1 MARAAT
7 SGRPGR
13 RPAGSGTREA
23 ILAAAR
29 DAFMRNGY
37 DGASIREI
45 ARGAGVDPALVHHY
59 FGTKQGVFTAAMDF
73 PIDPG
78 MVIEQILAG
87 PRDTVGERLV
97 RLFLAVWESE
107 SARAPIVA
115 LIRSAASN
123 EQAAAMLRE
132 FVSEALVARVA
143 EALDVPDA
151 HLRPALIGSQVI
163 GLVFMRYVIKLEPL
177 ASADPERLVAAL
189 APTVQRYLTGDLSS
203 ALSSDLSSDPGG

>member
-7 SGRPGR
+7 GRSGR

-59 FGTKQGVFTAAMDF
+59 FGTKQGVFTAAMHF
-73 PIDPG
+73 PIDPDI
-78 MVIEQILAG
+78 VVEQILAG

-97 RLFLAVWESE
+97 RLFMVIWENE
-107 SARAPIVA
+107 SARAPIMA

-123 EQAAAMLRE
+123 EQAASMLRE

-143 EALDVPDA
+143 DALDVPDA
-151 HLRPALIGSQVI
+151 QLRPALVGSQVI
-163 GLVFMRYVIKLEPL
+163 GLVFMRYIIKLEPL
-177 ASADPERLVAAL
+177 ASADPERLVAAF
-189 APTVQRYLTGDLSS
+189 APTVQRYLTGDLSVAVS
-203 ALSSDLSSDPGG
+203 